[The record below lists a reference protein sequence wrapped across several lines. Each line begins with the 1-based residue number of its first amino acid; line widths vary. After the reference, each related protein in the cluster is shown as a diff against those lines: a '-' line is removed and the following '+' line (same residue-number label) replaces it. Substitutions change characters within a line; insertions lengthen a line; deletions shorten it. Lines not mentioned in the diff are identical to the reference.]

1 MRKGVW
7 GKGGGESEWEGGR
20 YAEGEEKIADWL
32 VA

>member
-7 GKGGGESEWEGGR
+7 GKGGGGEWEGGR